1 MSNNN
6 SMKRINIRKA
16 ALIGATISLAVY
28 LSISIIFGVKP
39 KEILSLGTE
48 AIVISIILV
57 LCRLIIQ
64 GVRFHIIAKQLD
76 NSKQLDISSNIMVR
90 IGSEFISLIT
100 PSYLGG
106 EAIRIAFLRKKGIKT
121 GEAIWSSYLE
131 IFYDVIFA
139 SLASLAAISYAIY
152 LGANQI
158 AILVLVTTIPSLA
171 FFLTVTILSRK
182 GKVKLPEIVIRILK
196 RIAGKRITNAVEIRI
211 KEATE
216 SYGKAAGSFLGSSSI
231 KNFTALCILSAMK
244 VILAGA
250 IFLVVLQE
258 FGVESNLFISTILV
272 YSSIA
277 ISSLPITPGGSG
289 LSEFGMSLFL
299 SSIYNQ
305 KLWSAIIIWRMLS
318 YYLPVIISALCLIIA
333 TNKEWVNKN

>member
-57 LCRLIIQ
+57 LCRIIIQ

-196 RIAGKRITNAVEIRI
+196 RK
-211 KEATE
+211 K
-216 SYGKAAGSFLGSSSI
+216 L
-231 KNFTALCILSAMK
+231 
-244 VILAGA
+244 
-250 IFLVVLQE
+250 
-258 FGVESNLFISTILV
+258 
-272 YSSIA
+272 
-277 ISSLPITPGGSG
+277 
-289 LSEFGMSLFL
+289 
-299 SSIYNQ
+299 NQ
-305 KLWSAIIIWRMLS
+305 
-318 YYLPVIISALCLIIA
+318 P
-333 TNKEWVNKN
+333 